1 MGDELKKA
9 VRVDFMGWGSG
20 AGHDKI
26 AHRVSATKG
35 IW

>member
-1 MGDELKKA
+1 MVDELKVG
-9 VRVDFMGWGSG
+9 VRVALTGWGSG

-26 AHRVSATKG
+26 APRVSATKG

>member
-1 MGDELKKA
+1 MGDELKDA
-9 VRVDFMGWGSG
+9 VRLDLTGWGSG

-35 IW
+35 IS

>member
-1 MGDELKKA
+1 MGDKLKDDA
-9 VRVDFMGWGSG
+9 RLDLADWGSG